1 MPNIISTIG
10 TWITILVGRGSLDV
24 WIRAEE
30 INLRVGGVS
39 RGFDELREAEV
50 LVEADDDSADLWV
63 ALELGDGVQ
72 LVALYLV
79 RLKNIIFFFSLQL

>member
-1 MPNIISTIG
+1 MPNIITTIG

-79 RLKNIIFFFSLQL
+79 RLKNIIFFSLQL